1 MIISPCSGP
10 TLCPWSSANASQS
23 RMNESRSCDR
33 RMLSSSS
40 LDPRAFVDADSPP
53 SPEVVMD
60 VYGSAMSHD
69 LEERD
74 RLSPCSRG
82 SDPCAQRAEN
92 NLRAWDL
99 APTRASFNWCSSS
112 SSSARTYTATTSK
125 WLHHNGTVSCLHTC
139 PGSDLRPTAR
149 FV

>member
-1 MIISPCSGP
+1 
-10 TLCPWSSANASQS
+10 
-23 RMNESRSCDR
+23 
-33 RMLSSSS
+33 MLSSSS
-40 LDPRAFVDADSPP
+40 LDPRAFVDADSPS

-92 NLRAWDL
+92 NG
-99 APTRASFNWCSSS
+99 
-112 SSSARTYTATTSK
+112 SSAHQCVILYEYLR
-125 WLHHNGTVSCLHTC
+125 
-139 PGSDLRPTAR
+139 SDHEQMAA
-149 FV
+149 